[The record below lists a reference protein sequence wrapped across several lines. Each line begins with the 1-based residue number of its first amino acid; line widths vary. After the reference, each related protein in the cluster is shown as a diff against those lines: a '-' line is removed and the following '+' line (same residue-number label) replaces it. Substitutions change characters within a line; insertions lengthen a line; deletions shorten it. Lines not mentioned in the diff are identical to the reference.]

1 MSCLFIYLF
10 IDRALFKAMGAI
22 VWKQEVSVNLCSGLL
37 FGSCRSSLVQKCGFK
52 LRHHDVLNV
61 QSFAK
66 SVWGRDFKGEDPRK
80 KPFFRIPCVIR
91 NLKIQMSCETR

>member
-10 IDRALFKAMGAI
+10 IDRSAI
-22 VWKQEVSVNLCSGLL
+22 VWKQEVSVNLCSGPL
-37 FGSCRSSLVQKCGFK
+37 FGSCISSLVQKCGFK

-66 SVWGRDFKGEDPRK
+66 SVSGRDFKGEDPGK
-80 KPFFRIPCVIR
+80 KPVFRIPCVIR
-91 NLKIQMSCETR
+91 NL

>member
-1 MSCLFIYLF
+1 MFAERETYRLQRIFTISTNGC
-10 IDRALFKAMGAI
+10 DCM
-22 VWKQEVSVNLCSGLL
+22 VSVNLCSGLL

-66 SVWGRDFKGEDPRK
+66 SLLGRDFKGEDPGK
-80 KPFFRIPCVIR
+80 KPFFLIPCVIK
-91 NLKIQMSCETR
+91 NLKIQMSLCETK